1 MQITLPSYKMS
12 RVPGDVLLTRSE
24 RFKILCRGSRCLAW
38 RSTALQL
45 WFGAFKAVLHR
56 FLKGLQR
63 SPCNQEQLCAPGR
76 TSPAASLFC
85 EELSFEAH
93 QACCILQPRR
103 NKSIRLT
110 LVCVTDPPPSS
121 FPLLFRVLR
130 SRGWAACQL
139 SVASCARDQ
148 LLDKTRG
155 RRSSRRFKDVV
166 HAVWDTG
173 TCKQSLLAGVHLA
186 FAGNDTADA
195 KDEHPVIIG
204 AFVLPAFNAFSC
216 GFPRRP

>member
-110 LVCVTDPPPSS
+110 LVCVSRTRLPPLFRCCSECYVAEAGPLAS
-121 FPLLFRVLR
+121 FPWHLVPETSSSTRLGGVEAHAGLKMSYMRCGTQAPASSLCWQVFT
-130 SRGWAACQL
+130 WL
-139 SVASCARDQ
+139 S
-148 LLDKTRG
+148 
-155 RRSSRRFKDVV
+155 
-166 HAVWDTG
+166 
-173 TCKQSLLAGVHLA
+173 LAM
-186 FAGNDTADA
+186 T
-195 KDEHPVIIG
+195 P
-204 AFVLPAFNAFSC
+204 PM
-216 GFPRRP
+216 PRMSTQ